1 MLSSSIPFTAN
12 DDFIF
17 PHGTV
22 WISFVRLLVD
32 GRLCWSRFFAIR
44 GRAAANT
51 AVLLA
56 PWVCQ
61 FGLYQASTHES
72 LAGQM

>member
-1 MLSSSIPFTAN
+1 MKNRHFATHNALSSSIPFTAN

-32 GRLCWSRFFAIR
+32 GRLC
-44 GRAAANT
+44 
-51 AVLLA
+51 
-56 PWVCQ
+56 
-61 FGLYQASTHES
+61 
-72 LAGQM
+72 